1 MNLERLSR
9 VFAGI
14 EPIGP
19 IDYGAKERVLVGERL
34 ENDGDGVITTERG
47 RFWFRASP
55 LPD

>member
-19 IDYGAKERVLVGERL
+19 IDYGACLS
-34 ENDGDGVITTERG
+34 
-47 RFWFRASP
+47 ASLMP
-55 LPD
+55 MG

>member
-19 IDYGAKERVLVGERL
+19 IDYGAKDRVLVGERL
-34 ENDGDGVITTERG
+34 ENDGDGVITTERD
-47 RFWFRASP
+47 RFQRLKF
-55 LPD
+55 L